1 MVSNFSGGKQGI
13 FILLEPNSGS
23 AKLSSE
29 EVEGEVISRE
39 EVKSGLVQ
47 TDSTVARQL
56 HPPAVATDEEV
67 VVTTLSE
74 TLFLLPPLR
83 LFLDDDDDDFPSEFL
98 VVLISALSRSAPG
111 GGVAGAVVLRSLEK

>member
-23 AKLSSE
+23 ANANASLSSE
-29 EVEGEVISRE
+29 EVEDEVISRE

-67 VVTTLSE
+67 LVT

-83 LFLDDDDDDFPSEFL
+83 LFLDDDFPSEFL

-111 GGVAGAVVLRSLEK
+111 GGTAGAVVLRSLEK